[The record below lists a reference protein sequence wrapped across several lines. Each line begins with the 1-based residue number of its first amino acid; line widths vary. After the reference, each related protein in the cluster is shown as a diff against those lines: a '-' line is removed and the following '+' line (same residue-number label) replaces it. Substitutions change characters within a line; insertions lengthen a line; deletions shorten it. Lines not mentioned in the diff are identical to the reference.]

1 MGQVAARIAGR
12 MTPVAD
18 QVMAQG
24 QGAAECV
31 ANAHAGRGHAKEE
44 SGDWDGAMPMPMSA
58 GACLR
63 QAWVIGKGQARISIK
78 PSHPPQRRQSLF
90 ESWRFQ
96 INLERQDRGVLGLQE
111 SIETR

>member
-1 MGQVAARIAGR
+1 MLLLQRPSASQPMGQVAGRIAGR

-44 SGDWDGAMPMPMSA
+44 RGDWDGVLPMPMSA
-58 GACLR
+58 GA
-63 QAWVIGKGQARISIK
+63 
-78 PSHPPQRRQSLF
+78 
-90 ESWRFQ
+90 
-96 INLERQDRGVLGLQE
+96 
-111 SIETR
+111 